1 MKKSNDQVRRI
12 GLVANFEK
20 SSSPAVLRRAAGLIA
35 RSGRIVAAE
44 AKTAELARLKCAR
57 FPDPLILARETDLL
71 LVFGGDG
78 TMLRVARQMDGIATP
93 ILGINVGRLGFLTA
107 VSSTELPQALQKLWR
122 GDFSV
127 EPRALIVASG
137 QCGGKSVEMA
147 ALNDIVISH
156 GAVSRVI
163 ELEVSVDGETLT
175 RYRGDGLIVS
185 SPTGSTAYSLSAG
198 GPIISPAADVFAIT
212 PICPHALS
220 NRSVIVN
227 LSATVRVTLLTP
239 HIETIVAADGQLQT
253 TLGVQESITICRSRR
268 EVNLVHL
275 GGHSF
280 FETVRR
286 KLRWSGSP
294 V

>member
-1 MKKSNDQVRRI
+1 M
-12 GLVANFEK
+12 ANFEK
-20 SSSPAVLRRAAGLIA
+20 SSSPSVLRRAAALIV
-35 RSGRIVAAE
+35 RSGRTVAAE
-44 AKTAELARLKCAR
+44 KTTAELARLKCAT
-57 FPDPLILARETDLL
+57 FPDPITLARETDLL

-78 TMLRVARQMDGIATP
+78 TMLRAAREIDGVATP

-107 VSSTELPQALQKLWR
+107 VPSTDLARALERLWR
-122 GDFSV
+122 KDFSV
-127 EPRALIVASG
+127 EPRALIQAAG
-137 QCGGKSVEMA
+137 QCGGKPVEMC

-156 GAVSRVI
+156 GATARVI
-163 ELEVSVDGETLT
+163 ELEVSVDGEPLT

-198 GPIISPAADVFAIT
+198 GPIISPFADVFVIT

-227 LSATVRVTLLTP
+227 LSATVQVRLLSQ
-239 HIETIVAADGQLQT
+239 HIETIVAADGQVQT
-253 TLGVQESITICRSRR
+253 ALGCQETITIRRSQR
-268 EVNLVHL
+268 EVKLIRL

-280 FETVRR
+280 FEAVRR

>member
-1 MKKSNDQVRRI
+1 LKKSPDQVHRI

-20 SSSPAVLRRAAGLIA
+20 ASSPAVLRKAAALIA
-35 RSGRIVAAE
+35 RSGRMVAAE
-44 AKTAELARLKCAR
+44 EKTADLARLKCAR
-57 FPDPLILARETDLL
+57 FPDPVTLARETDLL

-78 TMLRVARQMDGIATP
+78 TMLRVARQIDGTATP

-107 VSSTELPQALQKLWR
+107 VTSTELPQALQKLWR
-122 GDFSV
+122 KDFTI
-127 EPRALIVASG
+127 ETRALIVATG
-137 QCGGKSVEMA
+137 QCGGKSVGMA

-163 ELEVSVDGETLT
+163 ELEVSVDAEPLT

-198 GPIISPAADVFAIT
+198 GPIISPAAEVFAIT

-227 LSATVRVTLLTP
+227 LSATVQVKLLT
-239 HIETIVAADGQLQT
+239 HQVETIVAADGQVQT
-253 TLGVQESITICRSRR
+253 TLGAQETVTICRSQRA
-268 EVNLVHL
+268 VNLVHL